1 MEIRVYRGQELPED
15 IRTAVKAGNLAAF
28 GWSDSATESDFD
40 NRLALYYVMLEEN
53 DEQVLGYIGLHVIA
67 DEAMI
72 NTVFVLPSERKHGIG
87 AQLLDFAC
95 DHLLRQAGVTQILLD
110 VRAENV
116 PALRLYEQADFE
128 KLALRKAYYQNPS
141 DDGIVMRRL
150 LKKEG

>member
-72 NTVFVLPSERKHGIG
+72 NTVFVLPSERKRGIG
-87 AQLLDFAC
+87 VQLLDFAC

-110 VRAENV
+110 VRAKNV

>member
-72 NTVFVLPSERKHGIG
+72 NTVFVLPSERKRGIG